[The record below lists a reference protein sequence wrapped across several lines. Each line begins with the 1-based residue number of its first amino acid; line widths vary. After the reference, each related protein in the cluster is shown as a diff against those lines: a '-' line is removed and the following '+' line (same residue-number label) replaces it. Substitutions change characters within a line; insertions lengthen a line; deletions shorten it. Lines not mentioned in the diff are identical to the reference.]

1 MLRRYLIVNG
11 ITTVLLYGAFAAF
24 VPAMPNLRS
33 MFNTFAMQSPVLGPI
48 EPARVVATARAGG
61 R

>member
-33 MFNTFAMQSPVLGPI
+33 MFNTFAMQSPVLGPVI
-48 EPARVVATARAGG
+48 YRIVTVGG

>member
-24 VPAMPNLRS
+24 VPATPNLRS
-33 MFNTFAMQSPVLGPI
+33 MFNTFAMQSPVLGPVI
-48 EPARVVATARAGG
+48 YRIVMVSG